1 MKFVDLKI
9 RNKLALVMV
18 IFALAVI
25 SLLSA
30 LYYFQFKQALQ
41 ERVFLQLSSVKQLK
55 VSQIQN
61 RLETIV
67 EDFTLSEGFIDLR
80 SELDGLLYHTSV
92 HSDTVIGGFPIKI
105 PEQINQVT
113 IVDLTTSSPS
123 STITLAL
130 FRQRRNR
137 VEVAIVQ
144 PDIQSILLE
153 RTGLG
158 ETGESYLVGADKYMR
173 TKSRFFPDKKP
184 TDILAETKGVHEGLA
199 GKEDHRKIIDYR
211 GVSVFSAYERL
222 DFDGLSWVILSEID
236 EQEALFPLESL
247 KNNLFFVLGMMV
259 VFVIIASY
267 ELSRQLVKPVLF
279 TEQLLR
285 EMSMGVFS
293 SKFHS
298 DDRDDEIGKM
308 FVALERL
315 ISALQQ
321 TVVFAD
327 KIGSGD
333 FQARYDLLSEDDKL
347 GAALLGMKEKLF
359 EYQENEKRLKLENQ
373 RSLISGEEKE
383 RARLSRELHD
393 GLGPMLTILR
403 LKVESSSIDDK
414 EKSGL
419 LKLLDD
425 TLGEMRK
432 ISNNLMP
439 SVLAD
444 FGAGEAIRNLVKQVD
459 PASLNIRYQYDRN
472 EEVTFPLNISIAL
485 YRVAQEALNNVLKH
499 SKAKNL
505 NISLT
510 EFPDRVSLYIQDDG
524 SGFNLDNIYRGN
536 GLRNMRERVNVENG
550 IFEIHSGQKGSTIE
564 VEIPIA

>member
-1 MKFVDLKI
+1 
-9 RNKLALVMV
+9 MV